1 MALLDVALGQSDVV
15 YVDTTDSPGE
25 SDLVSVGALNSDTTV
40 YYGDGALDFGSTLS
54 ANVISSNY
62 IVATG
67 GADLTFD
74 AGLLDLS
81 LGTSNAI
88 VIDGDSSVTI
98 DAGTV
103 GVASVVTNIFS
114 DTEIAFSGSGDG
126 TFTYIRPDVGLLT
139 STTISVTEMAPGDQ
153 IVIPIDGDGT
163 YLDSD
168 AYTLRE
174 VGYDEEGEVL
184 TLVNGTGLNSVYVE
198 ISMTQEEYDLYA
210 ADKSAYLD
218 GSSDTFTFPGADD
231 STGEDDDGYVIPC
244 FAAGTLIKTQ
254 RGEVPVEKLTA
265 GDLVLTL
272 DHGYAP
278 ISWVGSRQLHAID
291 LARNPNLRPIRI
303 QSGALGENQPE
314 QDLVVSPQHRVLVR
328 SAVAERMF
336 GSLEVLVAAK
346 HLVGIPGVQVEDDI
360 KEVSYWHF
368 MFKAHELVFSGGAVT
383 ESMYAGPQALKSI
396 SDEARDE
403 LLTLFPELRSERV
416 ALPQPARQLIPGRS
430 GRQLAFRLAKNS
442 KVAVEAA

>member
-1 MALLDVALGQSDVV
+1 MSLLGDALDQTTVE
-15 YVDTTDSPGE
+15 YIDTTTSHDDQ
-25 SDLVSVGALNSDTTV
+25 DLIDAGVLTADTVV
-40 YYGDGALDFGSTLS
+40 YYGDESIDVTDLLGVDA
-54 ANVISSNY
+54 ISSSY
-62 IVATG
+62 VVATG
-67 GADLTFD
+67 GADVTYS
-74 AGLLDLS
+74 AGLLDIS
-81 LGTSNAI
+81 LLTSTTF
-88 VIDGDSSVTI
+88 VIDGDSSITV
-98 DAGTV
+98 DAADLSVGSLFTDSITV
-103 GVASVVTNIFS
+103 
-114 DTEIAFSGSGDG
+114 AFTGSGDG
-126 TFTYIRPDVGLLT
+126 TFIYDPPSVALATT
-139 STTISVTEMAPGDQ
+139 TTIIVEEMAAGDK
-153 IVIPIDGDGT
+153 IVIPMSSDDLEESSSLFSSAYEDG
-163 YLDSD
+163 Y
-168 AYTLRE
+168 
-174 VGYDEEGEVL
+174 L
-184 TLVNGTGLNSVYVE
+184 TLEIGNGVTTQKTY
-198 ISMTQEEYDLYA
+198 IKIAMTQEEYDLYA
-210 ADKSAYLD
+210 ADPDQYLY
-218 GSSDTFTFPGADD
+218 GDTFVFPGDD
-231 STGEDDDGYVIPC
+231 SDEAVYDVEDTSDDAPC

-336 GSLEVLVAAK
+336 GSREVLVAAK
-346 HLVGIPGVQVEDDI
+346 HLVGILGVQVENEI

-368 MFKAHELVFSGGAVT
+368 MFKTHELVFSGGAVT

-403 LLTLFPELRSERV
+403 LFTLFPELRPEHG

-442 KVAVEAA
+442 KSAVEAV